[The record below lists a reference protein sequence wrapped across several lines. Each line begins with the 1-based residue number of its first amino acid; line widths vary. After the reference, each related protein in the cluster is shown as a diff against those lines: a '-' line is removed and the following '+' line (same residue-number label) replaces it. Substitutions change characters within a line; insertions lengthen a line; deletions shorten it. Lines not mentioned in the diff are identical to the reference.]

1 MSELSGSSTLS
12 WKRLAIFAVVLATLL
27 WLFGLVLAIRQT
39 WSLYALRV
47 NDPRPEAN
55 ALVDQLLGAVRE
67 SCARAF
73 TPVVETLERGSAL
86 ESDFRAGWPQWL
98 GAPVVWDGSALESP
112 EIALAAPRTHDA
124 GSAIL
129 AVVGERL
136 LSQFQK
142 QPRSDRRSAWHG
154 LDGISHER
162 VDHQHVVT
170 AFRLLHGSGTVPQ
183 VLMASLDL
191 DRTEAMF
198 ANRITSVGRRV
209 SLAPMDATKTT
220 WAETLGPEFPFWSL
234 GPSQSLLAQLR
245 FELIVQSVVYVVAS
259 SAALLALLV
268 VVGALVRVTKREI
281 ALSALKGSFVAD
293 VSHELKTPLSL
304 IRMFG
309 EMLSSGRVS
318 SEEKAQEYYRII
330 TRESTR
336 LAQLINTIL
345 DFSRIEAGH
354 KVYRFSLV
362 DIGEVVRQTYE
373 SYQHELTEKGFEH
386 HLTVEDRLPLV
397 SADADAIA
405 QTVLNLINNA
415 VKYTDDEKQIDVS
428 VERETRRGRR
438 GVLISICDRGIGIRP
453 EDRVHL
459 FDGFFRAPDD
469 RVRRRRGA
477 GLGLAV
483 VKHVIDAHDGSV
495 DIETRLVKGSV
506 FRVFLPENG
515 PGPAASQWGEDSPP
529 RTGA

>member
-1 MSELSGSSTLS
+1 MSESSGPSTLS
-12 WKRLAIFAVVLATLL
+12 WKRLAIFAVLLATLL

-55 ALVDQLLGAVRE
+55 ALVDQLLGTVRE

-73 TPVVETLERGSAL
+73 APVVETFERGSAL
-86 ESDFRAGWPQWL
+86 ESDFRAGWPEWL
-98 GAPVVWDGSALESP
+98 GTPVIWDGSALDRP
-112 EIALAAPRTHDA
+112 GIAPATPRTHDA
-124 GSAIL
+124 GSAVL

-142 QPRSDRRSAWHG
+142 QPFWGSRSAWHS
-154 LDGISHER
+154 LDGISDER
-162 VDHQHVVT
+162 VDGQHVVT
-170 AFRLLHGSGTVPQ
+170 AFRILRRSGPRPH

-198 ANRITSVGRRV
+198 VNRITSVSRRV
-209 SLAPMDATKTT
+209 SLAPTDATRTT
-220 WAETLGPEFPFWSL
+220 WAETLGPEFRFWSL
-234 GPSQSLLAQLR
+234 GPSPSFLAR
-245 FELIVQSVVYVVAS
+245 HRSELIVQSVVYVVAS

-309 EMLSSGRVS
+309 EMLSSGRVT

-336 LAQLINTIL
+336 LTQLIDTIL
-345 DFSRIEAGH
+345 DFSRIEAGQ
-354 KVYRFSLV
+354 KVYRFNLV

-386 HLTVEDRLPLV
+386 GLTVEDNLPPI

-405 QTVLNLINNA
+405 QTVLNLIDNA
-415 VKYTDDEKQIDVS
+415 VKYTDDDKQIDIS
-428 VERETRRGRR
+428 VERETRRGRH
-438 GVLISICDRGIGIRP
+438 GVLISIGDRGIGIRP

-459 FDGFFRAPDD
+459 FDGFFRASDD

-483 VKHVIDAHDGSV
+483 VKHVVDAHDGSV

-506 FRVFLPENG
+506 FRIFLPENG
-515 PGPAASQWGEDSPP
+515 PGPAASQLGEDSPP

>member
-1 MSELSGSSTLS
+1 MSELSGPSTLS

-47 NDPRPEAN
+47 NVPPPEAD
-55 ALVDQLLGAVRE
+55 ALVDQLLDSVRE

-73 TPVVETLERGSAL
+73 SPAVERLERGYPL
-86 ESDFRAGWPQWL
+86 EADFREGWPPWL
-98 GAPVVWDGSALESP
+98 GAPVIWDGSALERP
-112 EIALAAPRTHDA
+112 EIALATPRTQNA
-124 GSAIL
+124 GSAVL

-136 LSQFQK
+136 LNQFRK
-142 QPRSDRRSAWHG
+142 QPYSALRSAWHG

-162 VDHQHVVT
+162 VDRQHAVT
-170 AFRLLHGSGTVPQ
+170 AFSILRRSGARPQ
-183 VLMASLDL
+183 VLMAPLDL
-191 DRTEAMF
+191 ERTQTMF
-198 ANRITSVGRRV
+198 VNRVTLVSRRV
-209 SLAPMDATKTT
+209 SVAPTDATKTT

-234 GPSQSLLAQLR
+234 GPSPSFVDKFRVEA
-245 FELIVQSVVYVVAS
+245 IVQSVAYVVAS

-268 VVGALVRVTKREI
+268 VVGALVRVTQREI

-336 LAQLINTIL
+336 LTQLIDTIL

-373 SYQHELTEKGFEH
+373 SYQYELTEKGFEH
-386 HLTVEDRLPLV
+386 HLKVEDHLPMI

-405 QTVLNLINNA
+405 QTVLNLMNNA
-415 VKYTDDEKQIDVS
+415 VKYSDNDKQIDIS
-428 VERETRRGRR
+428 VERETRRGRH
-438 GVLISICDRGIGIRP
+438 GVLISVGDRGIGIRA

-483 VKHVIDAHDGSV
+483 VKHVVDAHDGSV
-495 DIETRLVKGSV
+495 DIETRLVRGSV

-515 PGPAASQWGEDSPP
+515 PGPAAS
-529 RTGA
+529 